1 MAPVRKRTA
10 LRARASRA
18 NDPRGKYAPP
28 PPPSADTTAAPD
40 DLLPDADESP
50 ADTHTGP
57 AAGKRSADTAFGF
70 DSNEGFKVS
79 KKDKRTIRHNQ
90 LLAKVQDADARVG
103 KKKLKRRRPGRKLTT
118 NLDSLADA
126 LPEME
131 EGEGEA
137 EDDWEGIS
145 EDEENDG
152 GMAGVEGFRKVKRR
166 RRTPGGVDAANR
178 MKMTSLRHRPGA
190 MKRKHRMEQGEM
202 ERFGRNLAQM
212 VGSGQANVREGNSSA
227 SKGRQADGSKSTG
240 GEDAGTNA
248 GAASQSDRWAA
259 LRRFIGGT
267 MEQNQ
272 AFAGNK

>member
-28 PPPSADTTAAPD
+28 PPSAHNTTAAPD

-57 AAGKRSADTAFGF
+57 SAGKRSAETAFGF

-103 KKKLKRRRPGRKLTT
+103 KKKLKRRRPGKKLAT

-131 EGEGEA
+131 DEAGEG

-166 RRTPGGVDAANR
+166 RRMPGGTDAANR

-212 VGSGQANVREGNSSA
+212 VGSGQANVREGKPSA
-227 SKGRQADGSKSTG
+227 AKSRQGDGSQTTG
-240 GEDAGTNA
+240 GEAAGA

-272 AFAGNK
+272 AFAGSK

>member
-28 PPPSADTTAAPD
+28 PPPPSAHNTAAPA
-40 DLLPDADESP
+40 DLLPDANESP

-57 AAGKRSADTAFGF
+57 AAGKRSAETAFGF

-103 KKKLKRRRPGRKLTT
+103 KKKLKRRRPGKKLAT

-131 EGEGEA
+131 DEAGEG

-145 EDEENDG
+145 EDENDD

-166 RRTPGGVDAANR
+166 RRTPGGTDAANR

-212 VGSGQANVREGNSSA
+212 VGSGQANVSEGKSSA
-227 SKGRQADGSKSTG
+227 AKSRQGDGSQTMG
-240 GEDAGTNA
+240 GEDASA

-267 MEQNQ
+267 LEQNQ

>member
-28 PPPSADTTAAPD
+28 PSSADTTTTQD

-57 AAGKRSADTAFGF
+57 AAGKRSAETAFGF

-103 KKKLKRRRPGRKLTT
+103 KKKLKRRRPGKKFAT

-131 EGEGEA
+131 NEAGED
-137 EDDWEGIS
+137 EDDWVGIS
-145 EDEENDG
+145 EDEENDE

-166 RRTPGGVDAANR
+166 RRTPGGAEAANR

-212 VGSGQANVREGNSSA
+212 VGSGQANVSDGKSGVAKS
-227 SKGRQADGSKSTG
+227 RQGDGSKSTG
-240 GEDAGTNA
+240 GEDAGA

-272 AFAGNK
+272 AFAANK

>member
-28 PPPSADTTAAPD
+28 PPSANTTTAPD

-57 AAGKRSADTAFGF
+57 AAGKRSAETAFGF

-103 KKKLKRRRPGRKLTT
+103 KKKLKRRRPGKKLTT

-131 EGEGEA
+131 DEAGEG

-166 RRTPGGVDAANR
+166 RRTPGGTDAASR

-212 VGSGQANVREGNSSA
+212 VGSGQANVSDGKSSA
-227 SKGRQADGSKSTG
+227 AKGRQDDGSKATG
-240 GEDAGTNA
+240 GEDAGA

-272 AFAGNK
+272 AFAGSK

>member
-28 PPPSADTTAAPD
+28 PPSANNTTAPD

-70 DSNEGFKVS
+70 DPNEGFKVS

-103 KKKLKRRRPGRKLTT
+103 KKKLKRRRPGKKLAT

-131 EGEGEA
+131 NEA
-137 EDDWEGIS
+137 GGDEDDWEGIS
-145 EDEENDG
+145 EDEENDA

-212 VGSGQANVREGNSSA
+212 VGSGQANVSDGKSGAAKS
-227 SKGRQADGSKSTG
+227 RQGEGSKATG
-240 GEDAGTNA
+240 GEDAGA

-272 AFAGNK
+272 AFAAYK

>member
-28 PPPSADTTAAPD
+28 PTSADTTTAPD
-40 DLLPDADESP
+40 DLLPDADQSP

-57 AAGKRSADTAFGF
+57 AAGKRSAETAFGF

-103 KKKLKRRRPGRKLTT
+103 KKKLKRRRPGKKLAT

-131 EGEGEA
+131 DDAGGEDED
-137 EDDWEGIS
+137 DDWEGIS

-166 RRTPGGVDAANR
+166 RRTPGGADAANR

-212 VGSGQANVREGNSSA
+212 VGSGQANVSDGKSSVA
-227 SKGRQADGSKSTG
+227 KGRQGDGSKSSG
-240 GEDAGTNA
+240 GEDAGG

-272 AFAGNK
+272 AFAGSK